1 MDRRRVVVTG
11 MGMVTPLGTGVEETW
26 QSLVNG
32 RSGIGKISHFDASEH
47 TTQIAGEVRG
57 FRAEDFIDKKE
68 VRRMDLFTQ
77 YAVASARMALDSSGL
92 RIDPSNAERVGV
104 IVGSGIGGIAVL
116 EETTKLVAEKGVRRI
131 SPFFVPQMIINLAPG
146 QISMIFGA
154 KGPNW
159 APVSAC
165 ATGNHAIGEAMR
177 TIQYGDADVVIA
189 GATEAAITPL
199 GIGGF
204 CAMRALSQRNDAP
217 EKASRPFD
225 RDRDGFVA
233 GEGAGIVI
241 LEELEH
247 AKRRGAAILA
257 ELAGYAATADA
268 YHITA
273 PAEGGEGGARCM
285 KRVLADARLAPSDVG
300 YINAHGTST
309 PPGDPAEVAGI
320 KTVFGDHAKR
330 LAISSTKSMTGH
342 LLGAAGAIEAIFSV
356 LTLQRGVL
364 PPTINLEHPDPACD
378 LDFVPNQ
385 ARELKVDAVLSN
397 SFGFGG
403 TNAVLAFR
411 RFKG

>member
-1 MDRRRVVVTG
+1 MERRRVVVTG
-11 MGMVTPLGTGVEETW
+11 IGLVTPVGTGLEKSW
-26 QSLVNG
+26 QALVNG
-32 RSGIGKISHFDASEH
+32 RSGIGPITHFDASQH
-47 TTQIAGEVRG
+47 TTRIAGEVKD
-57 FRAEDFIDKKE
+57 FKPEDFIDRKE
-68 VRRMDLFTQ
+68 ARRMDLFIQ
-77 YAVASARMALDSSGL
+77 YAVAAAKMALESSGL
-92 RIDPSNAERVGV
+92 IIDDSNAERVGV

-116 EETTKLVAEKGVRRI
+116 EDTAKLIAEKGVRRI

-177 TIQYGDADVVIA
+177 TIQYGDADVIFA
-189 GATEAAITPL
+189 GATEASITPL

-204 CAMRALSQRNDAP
+204 CAMRALSTRNDEP
-217 EKASRPFD
+217 EKACRPFD

-233 GEGAGIVI
+233 GEGSGILI

-247 AKRRGAAILA
+247 ARRRGAHILA
-257 ELAGYAATADA
+257 EIVGYAATADA
-268 YHITA
+268 YHITL
-273 PAEGGEGGARCM
+273 PAEGHAGGVRCM
-285 KRVLADARLAPSDVG
+285 KRALADARMEASEVG

-309 PPGDPAEVAGI
+309 PQGDPLEVTGI
-320 KTVFGDHAKR
+320 KAVFGEHAKKV
-330 LAISSTKSMTGH
+330 AISSTKSMTGH
-342 LLGAAGAIEAIFSV
+342 LLGAAGGIEAAFTV
-356 LTLQRGVL
+356 LALQRGIL
-364 PPTINLEHPDPACD
+364 PPTINQENADEACD
-378 LDFVPNQ
+378 LDFIPNV
-385 ARELKVDAVLSN
+385 AREVKVDAALSN

>member
-92 RIDPSNAERVGV
+92 RIDPSNAERIGV

>member
-189 GATEAAITPL
+189 GSTEAAITPL

-273 PAEGGEGGARCM
+273 PAEGGARCM